1 MTIPTNGSIYSLTAS
16 YMCKLCRNDSSA
28 CVKFEMGN
36 VLLCEPLHIEYI
48 GHNITANIS
57 SFMDKRLHHNGSFMP
72 CKLWVFCSLWH
83 LVWVT
88 HIIYYY
94 ILPFRFSF
102 MSGFCRNHTMCWFIC
117 YCPAFFLDVKPNKWN
132 LPFWAFRLHANM
144 IQFY

>member
-72 CKLWVFCSLWH
+72 CKLWVFCSPLTSCLGDPYH
-83 LVWVT
+83 LLLHFT
-88 HIIYYY
+88 ISIFIYEWFLSKSHNVLIYLL
-94 ILPFRFSF
+94 LPSIFPR
-102 MSGFCRNHTMCWFIC
+102 CKT
-117 YCPAFFLDVKPNKWN
+117 K
-132 LPFWAFRLHANM
+132 
-144 IQFY
+144 